1 MNGILEFMGMHMKLT
16 IGVISF
22 FLTEIFLISMIK
34 TKNERLEKILMAVS
48 LVGMGI
54 FTLDIIGSIV
64 YYILSWIS
72 LNIKKIGI
80 VQSRNDAMM
89 LFLVGVFAVL
99 TLCVMIGRAADKK
112 SSSQGIDREVESMK
126 NKQA

>member
-22 FLTEIFLISMIK
+22 ILTELFLISMIK
-34 TKNERLEKILMAVS
+34 TKNERLEKVLMAVS

-54 FTLDIIGSIV
+54 FTLDIVGQIV

>member
-22 FLTEIFLISMIK
+22 ILTEIFLISMIK

-54 FTLDIIGSIV
+54 FTLDIVGQIV

-72 LNIKKIGI
+72 LNIKKISV
-80 VQSRNDAMM
+80 VQSRDDAMM

>member
-1 MNGILEFMGMHMKLT
+1 MSSILEFMSMHMKLT

-22 FLTEIFLISMIK
+22 ALTEIALVGMIEIR
-34 TKNERLEKILMAVS
+34 NERLEKILMVVS
-48 LVGMGI
+48 LAGMGI
-54 FTLDIIGSIV
+54 FTLDVVGSIG

-72 LNIKKIGI
+72 LNIKKISI
-80 VQSRNDAMM
+80 VQSRDDIGM

-99 TLCVMIGRAADKK
+99 ALCIMIGRAADKK

-126 NKQA
+126 NKA

>member
-22 FLTEIFLISMIK
+22 ILTEIFLISMIK

-54 FTLDIIGSIV
+54 FTLDIVGSII

-72 LNIKKIGI
+72 LNIKKISI
-80 VQSRNDAMM
+80 VQSRDDAMM

>member
-22 FLTEIFLISMIK
+22 ILTEIFLISMIK
-34 TKNERLEKILMAVS
+34 TKNERLEKILMTVS

-54 FTLDIIGSIV
+54 FTLDIVGSIV

-72 LNIKKIGI
+72 LNIKKISI
-80 VQSRNDAMM
+80 VQSRDDAMM

-99 TLCVMIGRAADKK
+99 TLCVMIGRAADRK
-112 SSSQGIDREVESMK
+112 SSSQGIDREVESMTK
-126 NKQA
+126 

>member
-22 FLTEIFLISMIK
+22 ILTEIFLISMIK

-54 FTLDIIGSIV
+54 FTLDIVGQIV

-72 LNIKKIGI
+72 LNIKRISI
-80 VQSRNDAMM
+80 VQSRDDAMM

>member
-22 FLTEIFLISMIK
+22 ILTEIFLISMIK

-54 FTLDIIGSIV
+54 FTLDIVGQIV

-72 LNIKKIGI
+72 LNIKKISI
-80 VQSRNDAMM
+80 VQSRDDAMM

>member
-22 FLTEIFLISMIK
+22 VLTEISLISMIK
-34 TKNERLEKILMAVS
+34 TKNQRLEKVLMAVS

>member
-1 MNGILEFMGMHMKLT
+1 
-16 IGVISF
+16 
-22 FLTEIFLISMIK
+22 
-34 TKNERLEKILMAVS
+34 MAMS

-72 LNIKKIGI
+72 LNIKKISI
-80 VQSRNDAMM
+80 VQSRDDAMM
-89 LFLVGVFAVL
+89 LFLVGVFAVFG
-99 TLCVMIGRAADKK
+99 LCVMVGRAADKK

>member
-1 MNGILEFMGMHMKLT
+1 MNGILECMGMHMKLT
-16 IGVISF
+16 IGIISF
-22 FLTEIFLISMIK
+22 VLTEIALISMIK
-34 TKNERLEKILMAVS
+34 TKNQRLEKLLMAVS
-48 LVGMGI
+48 RVGMGI
-54 FTLDIIGSIV
+54 FTLDVIGSIV

-72 LNIKKIGI
+72 LNIKKISI

-89 LFLVGVFAVL
+89 LFSVGVFAVL
-99 TLCVMIGRAADKK
+99 ALCVMVGRAADKK

>member
-1 MNGILEFMGMHMKLT
+1 MNGILQFMGMHMKLT

-22 FLTEIFLISMIK
+22 ILTEIFLISMIK

-54 FTLDIIGSIV
+54 FTLDIVGQIV

-72 LNIKKIGI
+72 LNIKKISI
-80 VQSRNDAMM
+80 VQSRDDAMM

>member
-1 MNGILEFMGMHMKLT
+1 MNGILEFMSMHMKLT

-22 FLTEIFLISMIK
+22 ILTEIFLISMIK

-54 FTLDIIGSIV
+54 FTLDIVGSIV

-72 LNIKKIGI
+72 LNIKNISI
-80 VQSRNDAMM
+80 VQSRDDAMM

-112 SSSQGIDREVESMK
+112 SSSQGIDREVESMTK
-126 NKQA
+126 

>member
-1 MNGILEFMGMHMKLT
+1 MNGILEFMGTHMKLT
-16 IGVISF
+16 IGVIQF
-22 FLTEIFLISMIK
+22 ILTEISLISMIK
-34 TKNERLEKILMAVS
+34 TKNQRLEKILMAVS

-72 LNIKKIGI
+72 LNIKKISI
-80 VQSRNDAMM
+80 VQSRDDAMM

>member
-22 FLTEIFLISMIK
+22 VLTEISLISMIK
-34 TKNERLEKILMAVS
+34 TKNQRLEKVLMTVS

-54 FTLDIIGSIV
+54 FTLDIVGQIV

>member
-1 MNGILEFMGMHMKLT
+1 MNSILEFMGMHMKLT

-22 FLTEIFLISMIK
+22 ILTEIFLISMIK

-54 FTLDIIGSIV
+54 FTLDVIGSIV

-72 LNIKKIGI
+72 LNIKKISI
-80 VQSRNDAMM
+80 VQSRDDAMM
-89 LFLVGVFAVL
+89 LFLVGVFAVF
-99 TLCVMIGRAADKK
+99 TLCVMVGRAADKK
-112 SSSQGIDREVESMK
+112 SISHDIDREVESMK

>member
-1 MNGILEFMGMHMKLT
+1 MNSILEFMGMHMKLT

-22 FLTEIFLISMIK
+22 ILTEISLISMIK
-34 TKNERLEKILMAVS
+34 TKNQRLEKILMAVS

-54 FTLDIIGSIV
+54 FTLDIVGQIV

-72 LNIKKIGI
+72 LNIKKISI
-80 VQSRNDAMM
+80 VQSRDDAMV

-99 TLCVMIGRAADKK
+99 TLCVMVGRAADKK

>member
-1 MNGILEFMGMHMKLT
+1 
-16 IGVISF
+16 
-22 FLTEIFLISMIK
+22 
-34 TKNERLEKILMAVS
+34 MAVS

-54 FTLDIIGSIV
+54 FTLDIVGQIV

-72 LNIKKIGI
+72 LNIKKISV
-80 VQSRNDAMM
+80 VQSRDDAMM

>member
-1 MNGILEFMGMHMKLT
+1 MNSILEFMSMHMKLT

-22 FLTEIFLISMIK
+22 ILTEISLISMIM

-72 LNIKKIGI
+72 LNIKKISI
-80 VQSRNDAMM
+80 VQSRDDAMM

-99 TLCVMIGRAADKK
+99 ALCVMIGRAADKK

>member
-1 MNGILEFMGMHMKLT
+1 
-16 IGVISF
+16 
-22 FLTEIFLISMIK
+22 
-34 TKNERLEKILMAVS
+34 MAVS

-54 FTLDIIGSIV
+54 FTLDVIGSIV

-72 LNIKKIGI
+72 LNIKKISI
-80 VQSRNDAMM
+80 VQSRDDAMM

-99 TLCVMIGRAADKK
+99 ALCVMIDRAADKK

-126 NKQA
+126 DKQA

>member
-22 FLTEIFLISMIK
+22 ILTEIFLISMIK

-54 FTLDIIGSIV
+54 FTLDIVGSIV

-72 LNIKKIGI
+72 LNIKKISI
-80 VQSRNDAMM
+80 V
-89 LFLVGVFAVL
+89 
-99 TLCVMIGRAADKK
+99 
-112 SSSQGIDREVESMK
+112 
-126 NKQA
+126 

>member
-22 FLTEIFLISMIK
+22 ILTEIFLISMIK

-48 LVGMGI
+48 LIGMGI
-54 FTLDIIGSIV
+54 FTLDIVGQIV

-72 LNIKKIGI
+72 LNIKKISI
-80 VQSRNDAMM
+80 VQSRDDAMM

>member
-22 FLTEIFLISMIK
+22 ILTEIFLISMIK

-54 FTLDIIGSIV
+54 FTLDIVGSIV

-72 LNIKKIGI
+72 LNIKKISI
-80 VQSRNDAMM
+80 VQSRDDAMM

>member
-1 MNGILEFMGMHMKLT
+1 MNGILELMGTHMKLT

-22 FLTEIFLISMIK
+22 ILTEIFLISMIK
-34 TKNERLEKILMAVS
+34 TKNERIEKVLMAVS

-54 FTLDIIGSIV
+54 FTLDIVGQIV

-72 LNIKKIGI
+72 LNIKKISI
-80 VQSRNDAMM
+80 VQSRDDAMM
-89 LFLVGVFAVL
+89 LFLAGVFAVL

-112 SSSQGIDREVESMK
+112 SSSQDIDREVESMK